1 MRSYILLFMLLIIFI
16 PVFTSSLL
24 DLKQKKEN
32 DLIQE
37 AEKKVYLTGKFDPAE
52 KEDFILISAQYTL
65 SGNKIYLRKE
75 TYEAFSKM
83 QEAADQDEVEL
94 KIVSATR
101 NFIYQKNLWNKKW
114 RDLEA
119 RPPSQV
125 AWRDL
130 KKYWNTAPRREHPGT
145 IGVRI

>member
-1 MRSYILLFMLLIIFI
+1 MLFMLLIIFI